1 MGRKLSGKDGL
12 NIWVT
17 NFKENLV
24 DKLVGKWVTKKVVEN
39 FCEQTAFTNW
49 VIKIVGKIVWKN
61 L

>member
-24 DKLVGKWVTKKVVEN
+24 DKLVGKWVKKR
-39 FCEQTAFTNW
+39 
-49 VIKIVGKIVWKN
+49 
-61 L
+61 

>member
-24 DKLVGKWVTKKVVEN
+24 DKLVGKWVKKGSGKQNQKLMLTKE
-39 FCEQTAFTNW
+39 
-49 VIKIVGKIVWKN
+49 
-61 L
+61 